1 MSEEFSH
8 AGRLLGLDVGAR
20 RIGMAVSDPL
30 GITAQ
35 GLPTLHRKNK
45 KADFA
50 ELEKVIRGYDVV
62 RIVVGLPLH
71 MRTGGETAGSV
82 RMQEF
87 AEELRNRFQLPV
99 DLWDERLTTAQAT
112 RVLIEG
118 NVRRKDRKEKVD
130 QLAAQLLLQNYL
142 DAHAEPMIEE

>member
-99 DLWDERLTTAQAT
+99 DLWDERLTTAEAQRLLRENEIGTKRRAQVVDQMAA
-112 RVLIEG
+112 VLILHSFMEF
-118 NVRRKDRKEKVD
+118 RRI
-130 QLAAQLLLQNYL
+130 LPA
-142 DAHAEPMIEE
+142 